1 MGAQRK
7 PAQPLTLKPVAEL
20 TMSAK
25 TYNVYRSPEGS
36 GSEFIGSTTSIR
48 EARKLVARHG
58 RGEISGLTEDLW
70 ATARAAGHCG
80 GCEAPEGEDGE
91 PVLWCG
97 RGGWYCVCPV
107 IS

>member
-1 MGAQRK
+1 
-7 PAQPLTLKPVAEL
+7 
-20 TMSAK
+20 MSK
-25 TYNVYRSPEGS
+25 SYNVYRSPEGS
-36 GSEFIGSTTSIR
+36 GREFVGSTTSIR
-48 EARKLVARHG
+48 AARNLIARHG

-80 GCEAPEGEDGE
+80 GCEAPQGEESE

-107 IS
+107 TV